1 MNAIRPRILVTGFG
15 RFPGAPVNP
24 SAALARLLVRPG
36 KGARE
41 LLVLPTTWAQAR
53 DFGAELER
61 RQPDIVL
68 MIGLAA
74 RRRALCI
81 ETRAVNHA
89 GGFPDVLRRRPAGR
103 ALRRFGPREI
113 ACAATA
119 VPLVHALRQAGLPAR
134 ASRDAGRYICNA
146 LAYEAYGWARRE
158 PGRLAVF
165 VHIPSPR
172 PSLPRA
178 RMALGM
184 EMVLKALEA
193 QFAARQRAGRAS
205 IAAPAR

>member
-1 MNAIRPRILVTGFG
+1 MDAIGPRILITGFG
-15 RFPGAPVNP
+15 PFPGAPVNP

-36 KGARE
+36 KSARE

-53 DFGAELER
+53 GFGEELER

-74 RRRALCI
+74 RRRALCV

-89 GGFPDVLRRRPAGR
+89 GGFPDVRRRRPASR

-113 ACAATA
+113 ACAAA
-119 VPLVHALRQAGLPAR
+119 PVPLVHALRQAGLPAR
-134 ASRDAGRYICNA
+134 VSRDAGRYICNA
-146 LAYEAYGWARRE
+146 LAFEAYGWAARDS
-158 PGRLAVF
+158 GRLAIF

-172 PSLPRA
+172 SALPRA
-178 RMALGM
+178 RMAHGM
-184 EMVLKALEA
+184 AALLKTLEA
-193 QFAARQRAGRAS
+193 QFAARQRASRGPMAAS
-205 IAAPAR
+205 ER